1 MITIE
6 RSVSVGAGLTVNNLL
21 EGELGQ
27 ILTEPSR
34 IVMAYLS
41 SLPLMEITVLIG
53 GEIAANAADVPDKA
67 GPPSIRDD
75 IKINEFAPQSTPL
88 IMRVV
93 NNNAAANVIRFF
105 VIIEPV

>member
-6 RSVSVGAGLTVNNLL
+6 RSRTLLTGETVNNLL

-34 IVMAYLS
+34 IVMAYLA
-41 SLPLMEITVLIG
+41 SLVSMEITVLIG
-53 GEIAANAADVPDKA
+53 GEISANAADVPDKA

-88 IMRVV
+88 IMRVT
-93 NNNAAANVIRFF
+93 NNNAASNTIRYF